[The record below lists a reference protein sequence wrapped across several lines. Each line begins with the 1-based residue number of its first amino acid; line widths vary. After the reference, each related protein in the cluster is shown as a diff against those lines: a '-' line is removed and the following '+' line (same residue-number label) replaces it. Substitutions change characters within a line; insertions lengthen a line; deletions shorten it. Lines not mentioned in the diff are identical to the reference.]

1 MAKYCS
7 AYNCNN
13 TLRNVN
19 LKTKVTFYSFP
30 HHDPTRL
37 KEWVRQMRWKD
48 WVPTPH
54 SVLCSEHF
62 EESYMDRTG
71 QTVRLYDDA
80 IPTIFAFPK
89 HLQQKPAIMR
99 KRVTLFPEVPVSAR
113 STPQKKSIPKFL
125 THDIWHPSHFHDH
138 YCVPKSIE
146 WAVEEMPERI
156 PPATL
161 EKQRQLYFPKPAI
174 QIKERWEWL
183 TLDVK
188 GPFPETKGRHKFALT
203 VMDYYSKW
211 LDAYPMETND
221 SKEIAKVISDLISC
235 FGYPVG
241 ILSSLRQEHILEIN
255 SAFGE
260 LKNVTNQLVFSH
272 PTGVSLDELTKSLI
286 DQLVSDLVATHPDGW
301 DLYLAASVFRFC
313 CTEHPTTRQTPLSL
327 LRCGGTRPVATSPR
341 KLPENAMQFVIV
353 DALPPRR
360 EICVECKECR
370 RWSVVSQ
377 DSEIKRYE
385 EMKLGDEDYTYI
397 CLNCIST
404 LDTLVSNM
412 SASQIIWTLME

>member
-1 MAKYCS
+1 ME
-7 AYNCNN
+7 
-13 TLRNVN
+13 
-19 LKTKVTFYSFP
+19 
-30 HHDPTRL
+30 RL
-37 KEWVRQMRWKD
+37 GAN
-48 WVPTPH
+48 PP
-54 SVLCSEHF
+54 F
-62 EESYMDRTG
+62 RT
-71 QTVRLYDDA
+71 VFR
-80 IPTIFAFPK
+80 AFRGE
-89 HLQQKPAIMR
+89 PAIKKTR
-99 KRVTLFPEVPVSAR
+99 ITLFPEVPVSAG
-113 STPQKKSIPKFL
+113 STPQKKSIPRFL
-125 THDIWHPSHFHDH
+125 THGIWHPSHFHDH

-161 EKQRQLYFPKPAI
+161 KKQRQLYFPKPAI
-174 QIKERWEWL
+174 KIKERWEWL
-183 TLDVK
+183 TMDVK

-221 SKEIAKVISDLISC
+221 SKEIAKVISDLISR

-241 ILSSLRQEHILEIN
+241 ILSCLTRKHISEIN

-260 LKNVTNQLVFSH
+260 LKNVTSQLVFSH
-272 PTGVSLDELTKSLI
+272 SMGVSLDKLTKSLI
-286 DQLVSDLVATHPDGW
+286 DKLVSDLVGTHPDDW

-341 KLPENAMQFVIV
+341 KLPENAMKGRTFVIV

-360 EICVECKECR
+360 EIRVGCKECR
-370 RWSVVSQ
+370 QWSVVSQ
-377 DSEIKRYE
+377 DSELKRYE
-385 EMKLGDEDYTYI
+385 EIKLGDEDYTYI

-404 LDTLVSNM
+404 LDADMLLTNV
-412 SASQIIWTLME
+412 SQIF